1 MGIDSAI
8 KQSKFKSGTQKAMV
22 NIFYTNNWLR
32 DIQQPVF
39 KKYEILPQHYNIL
52 RIVNGKNPKPVSP
65 GEIKDVI
72 LDKGRDLTRLVDKL
86 VSLEYLERQ
95 LCSSNRRKM
104 EITITKSGI
113 KIMNDIENE
122 LMSLMKSCIKL
133 NDEEAIQLSN
143 LLDKLR
149 EG

>member
-8 KQSKFKSGTQKAMV
+8 KQSKFKSSVQKAMV

-39 KKYEILPQHYNIL
+39 KKYGILPQHYNIL
-52 RIVNGKNPKPVSP
+52 RIVNGKSPKPVSP
-65 GEIKDVI
+65 GEIKEVI

-86 VSLEYLERQ
+86 VSLNFLKRE

-104 EITITKSGI
+104 EITITESGQ
-113 KIMNDIENE
+113 KIMNDIEQE
-122 LMSLMKSCIKL
+122 LLSIMNKHIQLK
-133 NDEEAIQLSN
+133 EEDAIQLSN
-143 LLDKLR
+143 LLDTLR